1 MVTCGWLL
9 VHSGNNFAAASS
21 SSSRQQVMENW
32 KFAINVVH
40 HLAKLVPYEGIV
52 KLLMK
57 AAQMHRTLGIM

>member
-32 KFAINVVH
+32 KFAINVI

-52 KLLMK
+52 KLLTK
-57 AAQMHRTLGIM
+57 AAQMHCTLGIT